1 MSPTADAE
9 VSRPYLPL
17 NNNPNSLWVVPAL
30 LLQLDYKPISAY
42 IYELAHIPGADQRV
56 SVKEMKDRT
65 TARQEMADPISVM
78 FSLTALMPPTC
89 DPGNPD

>member
-30 LLQLDYKPISAY
+30 LLQVDYKPISAY

-56 SVKEMKDRT
+56 SGDEGDEGSNRS
-65 TARQEMADPISVM
+65 AA
-78 FSLTALMPPTC
+78 
-89 DPGNPD
+89 GNGRSNICNVLSHGLNAPNM